1 MHGKDKTEKQRKQM
15 DEDVEKKLCANQ
27 NKRNKSINSSENI
40 MAIEWALYYV
50 WFTGN
55 DYQYEVK
62 KKKKSTFN

>member
-40 MAIEWALYYV
+40 MAIE
-50 WFTGN
+50 
-55 DYQYEVK
+55 
-62 KKKKSTFN
+62 